1 MSGVNVFNESGAH
14 DADSLDGEALSLSC
28 PAHDVSPTANKI
40 AAIVATLGVVL
51 GACYMLW
58 LYKRV
63 WFSEITNNKIE
74 NLKDVGVVDLVSLG
88 SMAVLV
94 VVFGVMPNLILSYF
108 ELPVADL
115 VGLFGKVK

>member
-1 MSGVNVFNESGAH
+1 M
-14 DADSLDGEALSLSC
+14 GEFLTIIGLFK
-28 PAHDVSPTANKI
+28 ANKI
-40 AAIVATLGVVL
+40 AAIVATVGVVL

-74 NLKDVGVVDLVSLG
+74 SLKDVGAVDLVSLG
-88 SMAVLV
+88 SMALLV
-94 VVFGVMPNLILSYF
+94 VVFGIMPNLILSYF

-115 VGLFGKVK
+115 VGLFGKVKQ